1 MRLWSA
7 PPGTSGTPLPARRC
21 AVHAVCDS
29 NFGRLGSRD
38 SDWHT
43 ALGSNLGR
51 DSHRALGLGVAVRG
65 VRLRGA
71 LVLGAL
77 GVHVFTLFFLLM
89 LFG

>member
-7 PPGTSGTPLPARRC
+7 PPGGGTSGTPLPARRY

-29 NFGRLGSRD
+29 NFERLGSRD
-38 SDWHT
+38 SRT

-51 DSHRALGLGVAVRG
+51 DSHRALGVAVRG

-77 GVHVFTLFFLLM
+77 LVLHLEHVSLLFFSC
-89 LFG
+89 

>member
-51 DSHRALGLGVAVRG
+51 DSHRALGVAVRG

-77 GVHVFTLFFLLM
+77 LHLEHVSLLFFSC
-89 LFG
+89 